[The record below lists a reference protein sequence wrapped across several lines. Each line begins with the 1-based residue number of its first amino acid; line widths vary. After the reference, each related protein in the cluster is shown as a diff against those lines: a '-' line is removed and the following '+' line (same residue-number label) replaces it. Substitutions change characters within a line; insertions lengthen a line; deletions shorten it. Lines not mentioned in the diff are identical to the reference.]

1 MRNIFFVRHAAPFF
15 PDGEKYCLGQSDFPL
30 SDEGRM
36 QARQLRQQNKE
47 LFHGKTVF
55 SSRLTRAKDTACFL
69 SSCVTVVEG
78 LEEMHAGLWDGL
90 SFTEIEKGWPDIFAK
105 RDGDKNIPIPG
116 AEALEDGFLRFEKA
130 VRVCLEISEDDIVIV
145 SHATVIQS
153 FLAHCA
159 STPLDESRI
168 YKLPYC
174 SVSKVSFDG
183 EYHLEYYGKT
193 QFSDII

>member
-1 MRNIFFVRHAAPFF
+1 MRNIFFVRHAAPLF
-15 PDGEKYCLGQSDFPL
+15 PNGEKYCLGQADFPL

-36 QARQLRQQNKE
+36 QAILLKHQSKE
-47 LFHGKTVF
+47 FFSGKNVF
-55 SSRLTRAKDTACFL
+55 SSRLTRAKETADFL
-69 SSCVTVVEG
+69 SPFVTVVDG

-90 SFTEIEKGWPDIFAK
+90 SFSEIEKGWPDIFAK

-116 AEALEDGFLRFEKA
+116 AEALEDGLSRFKKA
-130 VRVCLEISEDDIVIV
+130 VMVCLDSSESDIVIV

-153 FLAHCA
+153 FLAYCA
-159 STPLDESRI
+159 STPLGESRI

-183 EYHLEYYGKT
+183 EYHMEYYGKT
-193 QFSDII
+193 QLADII

>member
-15 PDGEKYCLGQSDFPL
+15 PNGEKYCLGQSDFPL
-30 SDEGRM
+30 SDEGRV
-36 QARQLRQQNKE
+36 QAKLLKHHCKE
-47 LFHGKTVF
+47 FFKDKAFF
-55 SSRLTRAKDTACFL
+55 SSRLIRAKETAYFL
-69 SSCVTVVEG
+69 STCVTVVAG
-78 LEEMHAGLWDGL
+78 LEEMDAGLWDGL
-90 SFTEIEKGWPDIFAK
+90 RFSEIEKGWPDIFAK
-105 RDGDKNIPIPG
+105 RDGNKNIPIPG
-116 AEALEDGFLRFEKA
+116 AEALEDGLLRFKKA
-130 VRVCLEISEDDIVIV
+130 VSDCLDKSDRDIVIV

-153 FLAHCA
+153 FLAFCA

-193 QFSDII
+193 KIADII